1 MENSGEKL
9 PYMDGLRG
17 LAAFLVVIHHFA
29 FAFFPALLVGATTGL
44 HSKLEPL
51 IYQTPLY
58 LAIAGNFAVTL
69 FFLISGYVLSYKF
82 YVTGRNSIVISG
94 AFRRY
99 FRLMPTV
106 LVSVLISYVLLA
118 TGHYYNLPAA
128 AITGSSDWLAQSW
141 LGTANLWEAIR
152 LGIYDAFIT
161 GNNTMTYN
169 NALWTMKIEFLGSF
183 LVYAVLLVTGKL
195 RRRWFIYILLGLL
208 FWQTYYLAF
217 ILGIALCDYVTHQSK
232 HQRQVGHPL
241 YGWLALVG
249 GLFLGSLPIAGPTR
263 TLVGNITGAVLPLDQ
278 GFIFFHIIGAA
289 LVLAAVVLT
298 PSIKQWLMLRPL
310 QYLGRISFS
319 LYLVHLSVLASLGT
333 FLFLKLYPHVGYL
346 GGAGISFIIS
356 LSVIFVLAELVT
368 RYVDIPAVRA
378 SGRLYRSLN
387 GMVRLRPWQLSDLFP
402 TFSLSSTK
410 RLILR
415 PYIVKFR
422 ELLSR

>member
-17 LAAFLVVIHHFA
+17 LAAFGVVIHHFA

-82 YVTGRNSIVISG
+82 FVTGRNGIVISG

-128 AITGSSDWLAQSW
+128 VVTGSSDWLAVSW
-141 LGTANLWEAIR
+141 LGAANLWDAVR
-152 LGIYDAFIT
+152 LGVYDAFIT

-183 LVYAVLLVTGKL
+183 LVYAVLLAVGKL
-195 RRRWFIYILLGLL
+195 RRRWVAYVILSLL
-208 FWQTYYLAF
+208 LWQTYYLAF

-232 HQRQVGHPL
+232 HQRRVGRPL
-241 YGWLALVG
+241 YGWLALFC

-263 TLVGNITGAVLPLDQ
+263 TVVGNMTGAVLPPEQ
-278 GFIFFHIIGAA
+278 AFIFFHIIGSA

-298 PSIKQWLMLRPL
+298 PSIKQWFMLKPF

-319 LYLVHLSVLASLGT
+319 LYLVHLSVLASLGSY
-333 FLFLKLYPHVGYL
+333 LFLKLFPFVGYL
-346 GGAGISFIIS
+346 GAVGISFTIS
-356 LSVIFVLAELVT
+356 LSVIFILAELVT

-378 SGRLYRSLN
+378 SGRLYRWV
-387 GMVRLRPWQLSDLFP
+387 MVPLTVWQPKNLSP
-402 TFSLSSTK
+402 MFSPSSTK
-410 RLILR
+410 MLLLRLFIARLR
-415 PYIVKFR
+415 VHLGR
-422 ELLSR
+422 